1 MNIYD
6 FFVAHG
12 FILEMLAATALFTHT
27 MGRKSYFALRA
38 VGMVLLLFAVSV
50 LCELLLTQNAWTE
63 ILRYILL
70 FNICLLGVKF
80 SFRVRFW
87 QALFYMTAAGVVQH
101 LVFKAARL
109 TSSIVFREWFRASHQ
124 VLQYGYAIMTIPFFL
139 IFYLL
144 FVRRLSRVDAD
155 LKKPLSTLFPLIGML
170 LCVNIFHNLFE
181 IYNANLNL
189 KAHIIFSL
197 LDITSCLFMLQLQCE
212 IVGREQSE
220 RNNYIL
226 EHMLYQQKKQLEAEK
241 ETIELI
247 NVKCH
252 DLKHQ
257 LAHLED
263 HIPQELIVDLGRT
276 ISIYDL
282 TAHTGNDA
290 LDTLLTRK
298 SLFFEQKQ
306 IRFDYIAD
314 GNSLSFMKPTD
325 VYAMFGNALDNAME
339 AVEKMQDIERR
350 YIGMKIWT
358 DKGMVMIHIEN
369 YYDGELCIEGELPRT
384 TKRDTR
390 YHGFGMKSIKMIVDK
405 YGGDMSIHTGE
416 LFTISILI
424 PIPIAQ

>member
-6 FFVAHG
+6 FFSTYG
-12 FILEMLAATALFTHT
+12 FIFEILAAIALFTFW
-27 MGRKSYFALRA
+27 MERKPYFILR
-38 VGMVLLLFAVSV
+38 VTGVILVLFAVTTV
-50 LCELLLTQNAWTE
+50 YGLLFTQNAWTANF
-63 ILRYILL
+63 RYILI
-70 FNICLLGVKF
+70 FIICLLGIEL
-80 SFRVRFW
+80 SFRVQLR
-87 QALFYMTAAGVVQH
+87 QALFYMTAAGLVQH
-101 LVFKAARL
+101 LMFKVARL
-109 TSSIVFREWFRASHQ
+109 TSSIIFRGWLEAADQ
-124 VLQYGYAIMTIPFFL
+124 ICQYGYAFMTLPLFV
-139 IFYLL
+139 IFYYL
-144 FVRRLSRVDAD
+144 FARRLNHAD
-155 LKKPLSTLFPLIGML
+155 SDFKKPLSTLFPLIGML
-170 LCVNIFHNLFE
+170 LCVSIFHNLFE
-181 IYNANLNL
+181 AYNANLNL

-212 IVGREQSE
+212 MVGREQSE

-226 EHMLYQQKKQLEAEK
+226 EHMIYQQKKQLETEK

-247 NVKCH
+247 NIKCH

-257 LAHLED
+257 LALLGD
-263 HIPQELIVDLGRT
+263 RIPQEQIVDLDRT

-339 AVEKMQDIERR
+339 AVEKMRDIERR
-350 YIGMKIWT
+350 YIGMKIWS

-369 YYDGELCIEGELPRT
+369 CYDGELCLEGKLPRT

-390 YHGFGMKSIKMIVDK
+390 YHGFGMKSNRMIVDK
-405 YGGDMSIHTGE
+405 YDGDMSIHVGE

-424 PIPIAQ
+424 PIPADR